1 MRNVERS
8 TSKRRKITWVR
19 NSDLHKTKEY
29 KKKEKMKAK
38 EILLVFSIVLINSL
52 FKIIVE
58 TMNLMIT
65 AYR

>member
-1 MRNVERS
+1 MLKGVLQREGKLHGSETQTYIKQRS
-8 TSKRRKITWVR
+8 I
-19 NSDLHKTKEY
+19 